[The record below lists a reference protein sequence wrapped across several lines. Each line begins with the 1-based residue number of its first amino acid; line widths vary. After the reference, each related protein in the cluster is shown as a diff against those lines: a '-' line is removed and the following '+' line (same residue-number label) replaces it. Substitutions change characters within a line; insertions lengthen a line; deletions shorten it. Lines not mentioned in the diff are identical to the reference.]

1 MANGNTNTPAFER
14 VLSNMS
20 DRERQLV
27 GLLAVTFVVLVFGG
41 GLWWASSKL
50 DGMERSVRESRTT
63 LAQIQALETQYKAA
77 ESTQR
82 QAEMRLRTNKT
93 SLFSLLQQSAGQ
105 LGLTLN
111 DLNERKTPVKNSEV
125 VEVSVEVNLKEVS
138 IDKFNTFLEKIEGA
152 SSKSLVK
159 VLKLKVKT
167 RYDNP
172 ELLDVTMTVATW
184 KTS

>member
-1 MANGNTNTPAFER
+1 MANGSSITPALER

-27 GLLAVTFVVLVFGG
+27 ALLAVTFVVLVLGG
-41 GLWWASSKL
+41 GIWWASGKL
-50 DGMERSVRESRTT
+50 DGMEHRVREARST
-63 LAQIQALETQYKAA
+63 LKQIQALETQYKEA
-77 ESTQR
+77 ESKER
-82 QAEMRLRTNKT
+82 QAEMRLRTNNT
-93 SLFSLLQQSAGQ
+93 SLFSLLQKSAGQ

-111 DLNERKTPVKNSEV
+111 DLNERKTPVKGTEIT
-125 VEVSVEVNLKEVS
+125 EVSVEVNLKQVS
-138 IDKFNTFLEKIEGA
+138 IDKLNTFLEKIEGV

-167 RYDNP
+167 RYDDP
-172 ELLDVTMTVATW
+172 ELLDVNMTVATW